1 MLQIETNW
9 QSKPLPFKTTTK
21 GTGTFAVVFVLE
33 RGEGFG
39 EAGARLRVG
48 LLVDGAQV
56 ALHHAH

>member
-9 QSKPLPFKTTTK
+9 QSKPLLLKTTTK
-21 GTGTFAVVFVLE
+21 GTGTFVVVFVLD

-48 LLVDGAQV
+48 LLVNGAQV
-56 ALHHAH
+56 ALDHAH

>member
-9 QSKPLPFKTTTK
+9 QSKPLLLKTSTKVPVPFV
-21 GTGTFAVVFVLE
+21 VVFVLD

-39 EAGARLRVG
+39 ETGARLRVG